1 MEEGVSTQSSTLN
14 KEEHNLDISEVGDDN
29 EHKEGVSSQS
39 TSTELNNKEEQNV
52 EVSEVDED
60 DEYEYKISLK
70 DVLILILT
78 GLCLP
83 TWDAVS
89 DNILAGTLIYPQYCF
104 DYSWQEYANKFGY
117 NHSCK

>member
-1 MEEGVSTQSSTLN
+1 MEEEVSA
-14 KEEHNLDISEVGDDN
+14 
-29 EHKEGVSSQS
+29 QS
-39 TSTELNNKEEQNV
+39 TEIVHEQNEDDV
-52 EVSEVDED
+52 AEVDD
-60 DEYEYKISLK
+60 DYEYKISLK